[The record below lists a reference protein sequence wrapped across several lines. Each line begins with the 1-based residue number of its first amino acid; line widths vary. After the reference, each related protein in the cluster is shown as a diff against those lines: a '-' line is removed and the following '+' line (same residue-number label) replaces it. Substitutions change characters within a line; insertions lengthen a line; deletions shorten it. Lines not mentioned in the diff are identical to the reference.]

1 MSIPRPSPRKPLPAE
16 LAANWQAIFD
26 AVRIEL
32 IEKQLPEDR
41 ATEVAAYVAATLAKE
56 ARYGYSPRDN

>member
-1 MSIPRPSPRKPLPAE
+1 MSIPKAAPRKPMPAE
-16 LAANWQAIFD
+16 LAAGWQAIFD
-26 AVRIEL
+26 AVRVEL
-32 IEKQLPEDR
+32 IEKHLPEDR